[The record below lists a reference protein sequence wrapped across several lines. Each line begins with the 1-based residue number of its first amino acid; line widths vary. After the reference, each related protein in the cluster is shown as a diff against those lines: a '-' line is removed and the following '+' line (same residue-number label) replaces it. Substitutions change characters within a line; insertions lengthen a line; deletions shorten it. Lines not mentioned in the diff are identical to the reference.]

1 MPSRNTRKNRGS
13 RRNRR
18 SRSNRRQYGGNH
30 IVLSPSPLGQSLAGS
45 SPSSANLAQGG
56 QYASFHA
63 NQHGGMAPYPGGV
76 TDTVLPQDL
85 QASARVL
92 PLGGYLADVQHLRD
106 PGQAAQAGGRR
117 RRTRNSRGR
126 FTAKRRG
133 SKRSR
138 KTRGSKRSRKTRAK
152 RNSRGRFLKMR
163 GGSAVSLT
171 NASDYGAPGMLL
183 PSSAETKAVSG
194 MNPEWKLAADPTSFA
209 PRT

>member
-1 MPSRNTRKNRGS
+1 MPSRNTRKNRDS

-18 SRSNRRQYGGNH
+18 NRRQYGGTQTF
-30 IVLSPSPLGQSLAGS
+30 SPSPVGVSLAGS
-45 SPSSANLAQGG
+45 SPSTANLAQGG

-76 TDTVLPQDL
+76 TDTLLSQDL

-92 PLGGYLADVQHLRD
+92 PLNGYLADIRHVRD
-106 PGQAAQAGGRR
+106 PGQAGGRR
-117 RRTRNSRGR
+117 RSRNSRGR
-126 FTAKRRG
+126 FTSKRRG
-133 SKRSR
+133 A
-138 KTRGSKRSRKTRAK
+138 KRSRKTRAK
-152 RNSRGRFLKMR
+152 RNSHGRFLKMR
-163 GGSAVSLT
+163 GGAAVSLA

-183 PSSAETKAVSG
+183 PASIETKAVNG

>member
-18 SRSNRRQYGGNH
+18 NRRQYGGTQTF
-30 IVLSPSPLGQSLAGS
+30 SPSPVGVSLAGS
-45 SPSSANLAQGG
+45 SPSTANLAQGG

-76 TDTVLPQDL
+76 TDTLLSQDL

-92 PLGGYLADVQHLRD
+92 PLNGYLADIRHVRD
-106 PGQAAQAGGRR
+106 PGQAGGRR
-117 RRTRNSRGR
+117 RSRNSRGR
-126 FTAKRRG
+126 FTSKRRG
-133 SKRSR
+133 AKRSR
-138 KTRGSKRSRKTRAK
+138 KTHGSKRSRKTRAK
-152 RNSRGRFLKMR
+152 RNSHGRFLKMR
-163 GGSAVSLT
+163 GGAAVSLA

-183 PSSAETKAVSG
+183 PASIETKAVNG